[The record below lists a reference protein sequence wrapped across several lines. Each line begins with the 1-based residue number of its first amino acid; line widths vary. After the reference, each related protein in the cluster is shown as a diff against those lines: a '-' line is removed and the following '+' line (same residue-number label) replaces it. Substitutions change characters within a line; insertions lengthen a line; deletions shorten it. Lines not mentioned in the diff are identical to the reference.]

1 MTAAHGTFRDNSTG
15 FRRNRL
21 NLRRPCPQ
29 SGEFSAAHDLIV
41 FPLRVMNHATVGALL
56 SADSEAGWASEGVR
70 ELKAAAHDTR
80 PPAECGGCA
89 VSTALAPA
97 ENGHECLDLS
107 SYDPQAYNILSPV
120 LRLDTA
126 APYLR
131 FRAVEVRLDPDI
143 ARGDCYAAPG
153 TKWARERGVSVPVLV
168 APSKCGLLKIAS
180 AAGLI
185 IDPRNSHR
193 ITPDACERCIE
204 MAQATQQA
212 ARCGDCPSRFDTAY
226 QYIGAVR
233 TDTGW
238 RIVKASYEWNLD
250 AQRRKLVRE
259 AKKKLAKAQEEGR
272 PFDVEEHVEDRL
284 DQIIAERYGLAET
297 KALLRLV
304 RAICHLR
311 QAYTREEMTRPFIV
325 VRTELAPDFADP
337 AVRHALAQKAISSG
351 AEIFGRAEDE
361 RSLVHVHQPEVI
373 DELASAPDFTD
384 AGERGEDA
392 ADAVHEDTDA
402 GIPTSEVTGL
412 HDLGADALTEA
423 VAKPAA
429 VAVPDEP
436 EPAKPEPAP
445 TPTAATC
452 DDCGGALTPAVIAFC
467 QSPRGQAT
475 FSGANYCFTC
485 QKKHRGNGRAQRG
498 GAA

>member
-1 MTAAHGTFRDNSTG
+1 MTDWTEAVS
-15 FRRNRL
+15 
-21 NLRRPCPQ
+21 
-29 SGEFSAAHDLIV
+29 
-41 FPLRVMNHATVGALL
+41 PLA
-56 SADSEAGWASEGVR
+56 ADSEAGRASERVSEQAVTHG
-70 ELKAAAHDTR
+70 TR

-89 VSTALAPA
+89 VSTALASA
-97 ENGHECLDLS
+97 IGGHENGLDLS

-131 FRAVEVRLDPDI
+131 FRAVEVRLDPDVH
-143 ARGDCYAAPG
+143 RGDCYAAPG
-153 TKWARERGVSVPVLV
+153 TKWTKDRRTGDLLPVLV
-168 APSKCGLLKIAS
+168 APSKPGLLKIAS
-180 AAGLI
+180 AAGLV

-204 MAQATQQA
+204 MAQATGQA

-259 AKKKLAKAQEEGR
+259 GKKKLAKAQEEGKS
-272 PFDVEEHVEDRL
+272 FDVEEHVEDRL

-311 QAYTREEMTRPFIV
+311 QAYTREEMARPFIV

-337 AVRHALAQKAISSG
+337 ETRRALAAKAISSG
-351 AEIFGRAEDE
+351 AEIFGPAEDE
-361 RSLVHVHQPEVI
+361 RPLLHVPKAEVVE
-373 DELASAPDFTD
+373 DLATEPDFADAEVRAEGAADDDLDTPLSIADPRASDDLGTD
-384 AGERGEDA
+384 ALPEA
-392 ADAVHEDTDA
+392 AAE
-402 GIPTSEVTGL
+402 
-412 HDLGADALTEA
+412 
-423 VAKPAA
+423 PAT
-429 VAVPDEP
+429 VSVPDEP
-436 EPAKPEPAP
+436 DPAQHEPTR
-445 TPTAATC
+445 TPTAGTC
-452 DDCGGALTPAVIAFC
+452 GDCGASLTPAVVAYC
-467 QSPRGQAT
+467 QSPRGRAT
-475 FSGANYCFTC
+475 FGGANYCYLC
-485 QKKHRGNGRAQRG
+485 QRKHRAPAGKV
-498 GAA
+498 GA

>member
-1 MTAAHGTFRDNSTG
+1 MTTANATLRESSTR
-15 FRRNRL
+15 FRRNRPR
-21 NLRRPCPQ
+21 LRHLSPQ
-29 SGEFSAAHDLIV
+29 SGEVSAAHDLIV
-41 FPLRVMNHATVGALL
+41 FPPRVMNHATACTLV
-56 SADSEAGWASEGVR
+56 SADSEAGWASERVSEQTVTHG
-70 ELKAAAHDTR
+70 TR
-80 PPAECGGCA
+80 PPAECGGCV
-89 VSTALAPA
+89 VSTALAPV
-97 ENGHECLDLS
+97 ENGHEGLDLS

-131 FRAVEVRLDPDI
+131 FRVVEVRLDPDVN
-143 ARGDCYAAPG
+143 RGDCYAAPG
-153 TKWARERGVSVPVLV
+153 TKWVRGRGGAVPALV
-168 APSKCGLLKIAS
+168 APSKPGLLKIAS

-185 IDPRNSHR
+185 IDSRNSHR

-259 AKKKLAKAQEEGR
+259 GKKKLAKAQEEGK

-311 QAYTREEMTRPFIV
+311 QAYTREEMARPFVV
-325 VRTELAPDFADP
+325 VRTELAPDYADP
-337 AVRHALAQKAISSG
+337 ETRRALAAKAISSG
-351 AEIFGRAEDE
+351 AEIFGPADE
-361 RSLVHVHQPEVI
+361 RTLHVPPAEVV
-373 DELASAPDFTD
+373 DDLASEPDFTD
-384 AGERGEDA
+384 AEVHAEDA
-392 ADAVHEDTDA
+392 GDEDVDVSIPVAEPIAD
-402 GIPTSEVTGL
+402 
-412 HDLGADALTEA
+412 DLGVDALTET
-423 VAKPAA
+423 VAEPAA
-429 VAVPDEP
+429 LPGQP
-436 EPAKPEPAP
+436 EPVETESAP
-445 TPTAATC
+445 TPAAGTC
-452 DDCGGALTPAVIAFC
+452 DDCGGSLTPAVVAYC
-467 QSPRGQAT
+467 QSPRGQET
-475 FSGANYCFTC
+475 FGGANYCYAC
-485 QKKHRGNGRAQRG
+485 QKKHRPARKAVAR
-498 GAA
+498 

>member
-1 MTAAHGTFRDNSTG
+1 
-15 FRRNRL
+15 
-21 NLRRPCPQ
+21 
-29 SGEFSAAHDLIV
+29 
-41 FPLRVMNHATVGALL
+41 
-56 SADSEAGWASEGVR
+56 
-70 ELKAAAHDTR
+70 
-80 PPAECGGCA
+80 
-89 VSTALAPA
+89 VSTALASV
-97 ENGHECLDLS
+97 ENGQNAGLDLS
-107 SYDPQAYNILSPV
+107 GYDPQAYNILSPV

-131 FRAVEVRLDPDI
+131 FRAVEVRLDPDVQ
-143 ARGDCYAAPG
+143 RGDCYAAPG
-153 TKWARERGVSVPVLV
+153 TKWTKERRTGELLPVLV
-168 APSKCGLLKIAS
+168 APSKPGLLKIAS

-259 AKKKLAKAQEEGR
+259 GKKRLAKAQEEGKS
-272 PFDVEEHVEDRL
+272 FDVDGHVEDRL

-311 QAYTREEMTRPFIV
+311 QAYTREEMARPFIV
-325 VRTELAPDFADP
+325 VRTELAPDYADP
-337 AVRHALAQKAISSG
+337 ETRRALAAKAISSG
-351 AEIFGRAEDE
+351 AEIFGPAEDE
-361 RSLVHVHQPEVI
+361 RHLVHVPKAEVVE
-373 DELASAPDFTD
+373 DLASEPDFTD
-384 AGERGEDA
+384 AEVRAEEA
-392 ADAVHEDTDA
+392 ADDDLDA
-402 GIPTSEVTGL
+402 PVPTIDPGVPN
-412 HDLGADALTEA
+412 DLDADALTEA
-423 VAKPAA
+423 AAEPVAVEVPDQPAPAPAA
-429 VAVPDEP
+429 G
-436 EPAKPEPAP
+436 
-445 TPTAATC
+445 TC
-452 DDCGGALTPAVIAFC
+452 DDCGASLTPAVVAYC

-475 FSGANYCFTC
+475 FGGASYCYAC
-485 QKKHRGNGRAQRG
+485 QKKHRPARK
-498 GAA
+498 AAAR

>member
-1 MTAAHGTFRDNSTG
+1 VTAVLSQSA
-15 FRRNRL
+15 RNHRQKAKL
-21 NLRRPCPQ
+21 
-29 SGEFSAAHDLIV
+29 
-41 FPLRVMNHATVGALL
+41 ALL
-56 SADSEAGWASEGVR
+56 SAPKDWTSFADRVIHCTEAVSPLAADSEAGWASEGVR
-70 ELKAAAHDTR
+70 VIKAAAHDTR

-89 VSTALAPA
+89 VSTALAPV

-131 FRAVEVRLDPDI
+131 FRAVEVRLDPDVH
-143 ARGDCYAAPG
+143 RGDCYAAPG
-153 TKWARERGVSVPVLV
+153 TKWTKDRRTGDLLPVLV
-168 APSKCGLLKIAS
+168 APSKPGLLKIAS

-212 ARCGDCPSRFDTAY
+212 ARCGDCASRFDTAY

-259 AKKKLAKAQEEGR
+259 GKKKLAKAQEERR
-272 PFDVEEHVEDRL
+272 PFDLEEYVDDRL
-284 DQIIAERYGLAET
+284 DQITAERYGLAET

-311 QAYTREEMTRPFIV
+311 QAYSREEMARPFIV

-351 AEIFGRAEDE
+351 AEIFGPAEDE
-361 RSLVHVHQPEVI
+361 RPLLRVPQVEVV
-373 DELASAPDFTD
+373 DELATAPDFTD
-384 AGERGEDA
+384 AEERAEDA
-392 ADAVHEDTDA
+392 ADEDADA
-402 GIPTSEVTGL
+402 GLPITDTSGL
-412 HDLGADALTEA
+412 DDLGAEA
-423 VAKPAA
+423 PVDEITAEPVAVQIPDEAEPVA
-429 VAVPDEP
+429 DSAVPDSDES
-436 EPAKPEPAP
+436 EPAP
-445 TPTAATC
+445 TPTATAC
-452 DDCGGALTPAVIAFC
+452 DDCGGPLTPTVIAYC
-467 QSPRGQAT
+467 QSPRGRAT

-485 QKKHRGNGRAQRG
+485 QKTHRPARKAVAR
-498 GAA
+498 

>member
-1 MTAAHGTFRDNSTG
+1 M
-15 FRRNRL
+15 
-21 NLRRPCPQ
+21 
-29 SGEFSAAHDLIV
+29 
-41 FPLRVMNHATVGALL
+41 
-56 SADSEAGWASEGVR
+56 
-70 ELKAAAHDTR
+70 
-80 PPAECGGCA
+80 
-89 VSTALAPA
+89 STALAPV
-97 ENGHECLDLS
+97 ENGQEHGLDLS

-131 FRAVEVRLDPDI
+131 FRAVEVRLDPDVN
-143 ARGDCYAAPG
+143 RGDCYAAPG
-153 TKWARERGVSVPVLV
+153 TKWTRERGVLVPVLV
-168 APSKCGLLKIAS
+168 APSKPGLLKIAS

-212 ARCGDCPSRFDTAY
+212 ARCGDCASRFDTAY

-272 PFDVEEHVEDRL
+272 PFDVEEHVDDRL

-311 QAYTREEMTRPFIV
+311 QAYAREEMARPFVV
-325 VRTELAPDFADP
+325 VRTELAPDYADP
-337 AVRHALAQKAISSG
+337 ETRRALAAKAISSG
-351 AEIFGRAEDE
+351 AEIFGPAEEE
-361 RSLVHVHQPEVI
+361 RPLLHVPKVEVVE
-373 DELASAPDFTD
+373 DLATEPDFTD
-384 AGERGEDA
+384 AEVQAEEA
-392 ADAVHEDTDA
+392 AENDLDIVVPITDT
-402 GIPTSEVTGL
+402 IGL
-412 HDLGADALTEA
+412 DDPDLDALTETA
-423 VAKPAA
+423 AQSAA
-429 VAVPDEP
+429 VEILDQPQSAEP
-436 EPAKPEPAP
+436 ESAP
-445 TPTAATC
+445 TPAAGSC
-452 DDCGGALTPAVIAFC
+452 DECGASLTPAVVAYC

-475 FSGANYCFTC
+475 FKGASYCYTC
-485 QKKHRGNGRAQRG
+485 QKKHRPARTAK
-498 GAA
+498 AVA

>member
-1 MTAAHGTFRDNSTG
+1 MVGLHA
-15 FRRNRL
+15 
-21 NLRRPCPQ
+21 Q
-29 SGEFSAAHDLIV
+29 SGNELHQVRGARQVRRRVLSPYDLIV
-41 FPLRVMNHATVGALL
+41 FPLRVMNHSTAAKRCTADTRVGA
-56 SADSEAGWASEGVR
+56 
-70 ELKAAAHDTR
+70 
-80 PPAECGGCA
+80 PAQGGCA
-89 VSTALAPA
+89 VSTALAPV
-97 ENGHECLDLS
+97 ENGHEGLDLS

-131 FRAVEVRLDPDI
+131 FRAVEVRLDPDVQ
-143 ARGDCYAAPG
+143 RGDCYAAPG
-153 TKWARERGVSVPVLV
+153 TKWVRERGVSVPALV
-168 APSKCGLLKIAS
+168 APSKPGLLKIAS

-311 QAYTREEMTRPFIV
+311 QAYTREEMARPFVV
-325 VRTELAPDFADP
+325 VRTELAPDYADP
-337 AVRHALAQKAISSG
+337 ETRRALAAKAISSG
-351 AEIFGRAEDE
+351 AEIFGPADDDRPLLHVPKAEVVED
-361 RSLVHVHQPEVI
+361 
-373 DELASAPDFTD
+373 LASEPDFTD
-384 AGERGEDA
+384 AEVHAEEA
-392 ADAVHEDTDA
+392 ADDDLDA
-402 GIPTSEVTGL
+402 SLPATVSVE
-412 HDLGADALTEA
+412 HDALAEA
-423 VAKPAA
+423 VAEPSALEI
-429 VAVPDEP
+429 PDEP
-436 EPAKPEPAP
+436 ETVDPEPAP
-445 TPTAATC
+445 APDAAC
-452 DDCGGALTPAVIAFC
+452 DDCGASLTPAVIAYC

-475 FSGANYCFTC
+475 FNGANYCYAC
-485 QKKHRGNGRAQRG
+485 QKKHRPSTKAVAR
-498 GAA
+498 